1 MVIFNSKLLNNQMD
15 ENHPF
20 IQHVHPAQLAV
31 PVLESDAVGEGQKMS
46 ATRLKPQKGCG
57 RR

>member
-1 MVIFNSKLLNNQMD
+1 MD